1 VVFCLGL
8 LVNELE
14 MALSDFL
21 DVGVLFARGAEPDM
35 DIGVLNTDL
44 LGEVGHLHASI
55 TGRLE
60 RGEDLV
66 FQSAA
71 GSTLALGSSFGGL
84 CGTTGFLLGR
94 ASCLLLCGTATAL
107 AGRGTTCRLSGQ
119 QGGEL
124 GLDLFDLGKEA
135 LLALCQFNKTLKGIG
150 VNV

>member
-1 VVFCLGL
+1 
-8 LVNELE
+8 

-35 DIGVLNTDL
+35 DIGVLNANL
-44 LGEVGHLHASI
+44 LGEVGHLHSSI
-55 TGRLE
+55 TRSLK
-60 RGEDLV
+60 RGENLV
-66 FQSAA
+66 FQSTA

-84 CGTTGFLLGR
+84 CGTTGFLLGG

-119 QGGEL
+119 EGGEL
-124 GLDLFDLGKEA
+124 GLDLLDLGKEA